1 MTTQS
6 KPSEV
11 DTFAMIKVVGIGGS
25 GGSAVNRMMSSK
37 LRGLEFVVINT
48 DAQSLAHSSAPVK
61 IQIGKE
67 TTRGLGAGADPELGR
82 KAIEENKDEVYEVLK
97 GSDMVFITCGMGGGT
112 GTGAAPMVAGIAKE
126 LGALTVGVVTRPF
139 SFEGE
144 RRTKIAELGIE
155 EMRENVDTLIVIPND
170 RLLQVI
176 DKKTSLTD
184 AFSIVDDVL
193 RQGVQGISDLIT
205 LHGIINVDFADV
217 RAIMTDAG
225 SALMGIGQASGD
237 NRALE
242 AAHAAIESP
251 LLDIS
256 IEGAKGILFNIT
268 GGPDMSMYEVDE
280 AAKAITESA
289 DKDANVIFGAIIDEA
304 MQGEIKIT
312 VIATGFGEKPKR
324 KEGEKSTQVVQMG
337 EPGAFR
343 GVGAPTPKE
352 PVKPTASVFSSETP
366 IEGEKEKKKEEEDKE
381 KELEVPAFIRRKL
394 K

>member
-1 MTTQS
+1 MTTQG
-6 KPSEV
+6 KPSDV
-11 DTFAMIKVVGIGGS
+11 DTFAMIKVVGVGGS
-25 GGSAVNRMMSSK
+25 GSSAINRMMSSK
-37 LRGLEFVVINT
+37 LRGLEFVAINT
-48 DAQSLAHSSAPVK
+48 DAQALAHSVAPVK

-82 KAIEENKDEVYEVLK
+82 KAIEENKDEVYDVLK
-97 GSDMVFITCGMGGGT
+97 GSDMVFVTCGMGGGT
-112 GTGAAPMVAGIAKE
+112 GTGAAPMIAGIAKE

-144 RRTKIAELGIE
+144 RRSKVADLGIE

-193 RQGVQGISDLIT
+193 RQGVQGIADLIT

-312 VIATGFGEKPKR
+312 VIATGFGEKPKP
-324 KEGEKSTQVVQMG
+324 KEEKKNTQVTQLG

-343 GVGAPTPKE
+343 SMSGPTPQE
-352 PVKPTASVFSSETP
+352 SIKPTASVFASESPLT
-366 IEGEKEKKKEEEDKE
+366 EESEDEEEKKE